1 MFGLFWKWPHG
12 DKVGMLTPVV
22 PASIRIRET
31 WKLISAVHGICA
43 GGFLLIHKLNAN
55 DVNDT
60 NEW

>member
-1 MFGLFWKWPHG
+1 MGVH
-12 DKVGMLTPVV
+12 TPVV